1 MAGTIAAGRD
11 RDRRRPPQGRT
22 GRRGPLRAAGH
33 AIAEA
38 WRDGEKFYDMVV
50 VLSVAL
56 FFLIAIGVGI
66 IALQLR

>member
-1 MAGTIAAGRD
+1 MAGTIAAWRGD
-11 RDRRRPPQGRT
+11 RPHPPQGRT
-22 GRRGPLRAAGH
+22 SRRGPLRAACH

-38 WRDGEKFYDMVV
+38 WRDGEKFYDLVV

-66 IALQLR
+66 IALRLR

>member
-1 MAGTIAAGRD
+1 MAGTSAAWRGD
-11 RDRRRPPQGRT
+11 RARPPQGRT
-22 GRRGPLRAAGH
+22 SRRGPLRAAGH

-38 WRDGEKFYDMVV
+38 WRDGEKFYDIVV

-66 IALQLR
+66 IALQWR